1 MFQFL
6 ILNKNLYEKKFI
18 SNLPNNNI
26 KFLRTLSKYNYKNN
40 KNNMYNLSSLTNTHS
55 FIYSMFF
62 IENNLILNYKQ
73 LYNST
78 KLNFFNIYKKSYFVY
93 TLFNIYYKSSTNFS

>member
-6 ILNKNLYEKKFI
+6 ILNKKLYEKKFI
-18 SNLPNNNI
+18 LNLPYNNI
-26 KFLRTLSKYNYKNN
+26 KILRTLSKYNYKNN
-40 KNNMYNLSSLTNTHS
+40 KNNTYIYNLSSLTNTHS

-73 LYNST
+73 LYTT
-78 KLNFFNIYKKSYFVY
+78 KLTYFNIYKKSYFIY
-93 TLFNIYYKSSTNFS
+93 TLFNIYCKL